1 MRRRTALAALALPFW
16 PRLLQAQEVTQ
27 RFGMLTVAVETTFA
41 QPGGIAVVRFRS
53 RWLGGTYAI
62 FEGRR
67 APVFAAAG
75 GARALVPIPVTTPP
89 GSGLLG
95 IELYARNGIQR
106 LRMDFPI
113 GERSFG
119 GRAQTLPDEKR
130 ALLQQ
135 PNPWRDGRRLLLAL
149 RTFTSDAQ
157 WKRPFRPPVVAPAL
171 ETFGEHESYG
181 GPPVLTMMDGGSG
194 DQNRGLDYPLA
205 AGTMIQ
211 SPAAGTVVMAEP
223 LLLTGN
229 TVVIDH
235 GQGLVSSLCH
245 LSAMDVRPNDH
256 LDARTRLGMAGET
269 GLALFSQVHWSVYLH
284 GIPIDPSV
292 VIKALA

>member
-16 PRLLQAQEVTQ
+16 PRRLNAQEVTQ
-27 RFGMLTVAVETTFA
+27 RFGGLTVAVETTFA

-53 RWLGGTYAI
+53 RWFASTYAI

-75 GARALVPIPVTTPP
+75 GPRALVPIPVATPP

-95 IELYARNGIQR
+95 IELYARNGVQR

-119 GRAQTLPDEKR
+119 GRAQILPDEKR
-130 ALLQQ
+130 ALLNQ
-135 PNPWRDGRRLLLAL
+135 PNPWRDGRRLMQAL
-149 RTFTSDAQ
+149 RTFTNEARWRGPIQ
-157 WKRPFRPPVVAPAL
+157 PPVVSSAI

-211 SPAAGTVVMAEP
+211 APAAGTVVMAEP

-235 GQGLVSSLCH
+235 GQGLVSRYCH
-245 LSAMDVRPNDH
+245 LSAIDVRPNDRV
-256 LDARTRLGMAGET
+256 DARSRLGLAGDT
-269 GLALFSQVHWSVYLH
+269 GLALFPQVHWSVYLH
-284 GIPIDPSV
+284 GIPVDPSV
-292 VIKALA
+292 VVKAIA